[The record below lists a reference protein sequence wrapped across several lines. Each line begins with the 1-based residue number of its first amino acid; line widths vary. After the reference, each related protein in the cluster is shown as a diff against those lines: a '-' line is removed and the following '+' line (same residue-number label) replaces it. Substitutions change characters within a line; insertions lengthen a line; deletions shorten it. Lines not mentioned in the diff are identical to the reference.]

1 MLPSKT
7 REVHKRQKELEGSWA
22 YEEGTFTKHDFPIKL
37 GFTLLRNQESSYR
50 GILIVVNSMSFD
62 LKLQA
67 DGICTIA
74 GCESTLK
81 GGSREMMKAEKNFK
95 KLLLLPGLHIE
106 VSGDTLTLTG
116 PLGSFRLVWKR
127 K

>member
-7 REVHKRQKELEGSWA
+7 RELHKSQKELEGRWA
-22 YEEGTFTKHDFPIKL
+22 YEEGTFTKLDFTIKL
-37 GFTLLRNQESSYR
+37 GFTLLRNQENSYR

-74 GCESTLK
+74 HCESTLK
-81 GGSREMMKAEKNFK
+81 GGPREMMKAEKKFQ
-95 KLLLLPGLHIE
+95 KLLLLPGLHVE
-106 VSGDTLTLTG
+106 VSGDTLKLTG

-127 K
+127 E